1 MLHKCVRCLCIYT
14 AHMTLALQ
22 HFEHDKMI
30 TTCNGI
36 RPYFVTSDDIIN
48 QTPGKFQL
56 HKSPAA
62 PPDTTEISFHG
73 NTANKEPV
81 DEQDEHK
88 A

>member
-1 MLHKCVRCLCIYT
+1 
-14 AHMTLALQ
+14 MTLQ
-22 HFEHDKMI
+22 
-30 TTCNGI
+30 
-36 RPYFVTSDDIIN
+36 IN
-48 QTPGKFQL
+48 LHAGKFQL